1 MRHVRDVI
9 RLKLAGM
16 PIREIARRPRT
27 FLICILFT
35 ANAAIAE
42 KRVAF
47 VVGNE
52 NTAKWNRLCLQL
64 PPEPPV
70 ATREPRRRLR
80 SIYCVFISPR

>member
-1 MRHVRDVI
+1 MAPSKARYCWHFCIYVI
-9 RLKLAGM
+9 H
-16 PIREIARRPRT
+16 T
-27 FLICILFT
+27 SLICILFT

-52 NTAKWNRLCLQL
+52 NTAKWNRPCLQL

-70 ATREPRRRLR
+70 ATREPRRRRR